1 MSRCSRS
8 AASLLKRIWSSPS
21 SGGLPHTA
29 EGDLAR
35 RVVSR
40 CVPGFFRVDRN
51 FHSGN
56 PTITWIAVREG
67 GIGILPP

>member
-1 MSRCSRS
+1 
-8 AASLLKRIWSSPS
+8 
-21 SGGLPHTA
+21 
-29 EGDLAR
+29 
-35 RVVSR
+35 
-40 CVPGFFRVDRN
+40 VPGFFRVDRN